1 MAPLPA
7 RALPARAARLPT
19 TAGPAALRT
28 GLRLAPGLRVGLFGG
43 SFDPPHAGHL
53 HVAEE
58 ARRRLGLDR
67 VVFLVTPGNPFK
79 PAGGPASARARLQ
92 AVRRLATRPWA
103 VVSDIESR
111 IGSRYT
117 IDSVRWLNAR
127 HGGVR
132 FVLIMGADSL
142 GGLHRWKGWRELAH
156 ELPIAVVSRPGAAV
170 KSRLSP
176 FARVFAR
183 YRLPDMAAGALALTA
198 PPAWVYLPAPFRD
211 ISSTA
216 LRAAA
221 LKI

>member
-1 MAPLPA
+1 M
-7 RALPARAARLPT
+7 
-19 TAGPAALRT
+19 
-28 GLRLAPGLRVGLFGG
+28 GLFGG
-43 SFDPPHAGHL
+43 SFNPPHAGHL

-58 ARRRLGLDR
+58 ARRRLRLDR

-79 PAGGPASARARLQ
+79 PAGGLPSARVRLQ
-92 AVRRLATRPWA
+92 AVRRLAARPWA

-117 IDSVRWLNAR
+117 IDTVRWLKAR
-127 HGGVR
+127 HRGVR
-132 FVLIMGADSL
+132 FVFIMGADSL

-183 YRLPDMAAGALALTA
+183 YRVPDRAAAVLPGSR
-198 PPAWVYLPAPFRD
+198 PPAWAYLPAPFRD